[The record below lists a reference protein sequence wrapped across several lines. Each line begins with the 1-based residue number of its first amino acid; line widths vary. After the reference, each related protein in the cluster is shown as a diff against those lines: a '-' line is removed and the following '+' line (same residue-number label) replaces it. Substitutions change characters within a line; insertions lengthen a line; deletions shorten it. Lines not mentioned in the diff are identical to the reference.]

1 MGLAW
6 WWDPCSSQNPRLAD
20 STSESSVWGGQ
31 FGGPQERMN
40 IWEELKDLCCVQHSA
55 TWLSL
60 WVACR
65 GNWNLWWRALVSVK
79 LKRVTR
85 SDYLVLMLW
94 VYPRLTAQAF
104 SREGDKE
111 MQQLVALHQCQ
122 FFSQELDF
130 AQYKMCCCLT
140 SSCGLWN
147 ESSKWDIR
155 GSFCL
160 CPLQKA
166 KCPVLNSWTW
176 SSVNDLILKPF
187 QSQKNLSLGI

>member
-65 GNWNLWWRALVSVK
+65 RNWNLWWRALVSVK

-104 SREGDKE
+104 SREGDKRN
-111 MQQLVALHQCQ
+111 A
-122 FFSQELDF
+122 
-130 AQYKMCCCLT
+130 AA
-140 SSCGLWN
+140 CGSPSVSVLQ
-147 ESSKWDIR
+147 S
-155 GSFCL
+155 GTGL
-160 CPLQKA
+160 CPVQD
-166 KCPVLNSWTW
+166 VLLSDLLLWLVEW
-176 SSVNDLILKPF
+176 ELKVGHQRVLLPLSSPK
-187 QSQKNLSLGI
+187 S